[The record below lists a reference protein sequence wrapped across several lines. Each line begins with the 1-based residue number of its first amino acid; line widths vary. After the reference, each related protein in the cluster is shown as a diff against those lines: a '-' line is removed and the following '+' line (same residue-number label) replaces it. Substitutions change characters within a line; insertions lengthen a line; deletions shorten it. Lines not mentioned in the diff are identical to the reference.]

1 MCVCVCVCVK
11 KERYLLQ
18 EIASCLLW
26 RLTSS
31 MICSWQAE
39 DLGRAD
45 VLLSY
50 KQIQHMTGYLLTLQF
65 GNAQRVMNKPVS
77 INKWINTE

>member
-1 MCVCVCVCVK
+1 
-11 KERYLLQ
+11 
-18 EIASCLLW
+18 
-26 RLTSS
+26 
-31 MICSWQAE
+31 MICSWQVE